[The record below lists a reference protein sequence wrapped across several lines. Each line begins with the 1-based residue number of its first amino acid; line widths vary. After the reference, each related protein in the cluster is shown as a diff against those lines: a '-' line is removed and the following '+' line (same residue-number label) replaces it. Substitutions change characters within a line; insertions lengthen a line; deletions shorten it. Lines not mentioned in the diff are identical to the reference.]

1 MTASALHPNALLREK
16 SGTESRKSTPM
27 RPKKKKRKQQPL
39 GHQILITA
47 VKESIDDIRRIEG
60 HYLSAIE
67 DENRALGL
75 IKDEETEPHDNE

>member
-1 MTASALHPNALLREK
+1 MVHDTWYSALQERGEKGQPGKHLLE
-16 SGTESRKSTPM
+16 
-27 RPKKKKRKQQPL
+27 
-39 GHQILITA
+39 TA
-47 VKESIDDIRRIEG
+47 VKKNIPEIRRIEG